1 MNIQQLLKPISRDQP
16 CGPDVFMEFG
26 YGFTLDKIV
35 DDIVGSGGASAVVA
49 EKVNTQSADWGS
61 LVTRVTG
68 FFGETKHIQLAY
80 FATLASLKIS
90 GFSGLLD
97 GVVLYK
103 KLLVDYWDSVYPQ
116 IEGEDFDDRLYEI
129 SKLDDHLLIESL
141 METIVVKGKRPED
154 AYSISQLISS
164 QKKGEPKQD
173 FVNAAINEMLREQ
186 ADVFDTQIS
195 VLLEIE
201 RELLF
206 LSETYINE
214 KLPGESISLGN
225 LQKAVVLAKSTI
237 EQIMNTQVGE
247 EKAISDNSEALSQE
261 GGLQVK
267 QTSSS
272 NEIVSRD
279 DAKLALDKI
288 IRFYSK
294 YEPTSPVPGLLK
306 RAKRMVNMDFMQIVK
321 ELGLDQNRFESGQ
334 VFGDSDENN
343 TNN

>member
-1 MNIQQLLKPISRDQP
+1 MNIKQLLKPISNDQP

-35 DDIVGSGGASAVVA
+35 DDIIGSGGASAVVA
-49 EKVNTQSADWGS
+49 EKVNTDSADWGS

-141 METIVVKGKRPED
+141 METIVVKGRRPED
-154 AYSISQLISS
+154 TYSISQLISS
-164 QKKGEPKQD
+164 QKKDEPKQD
-173 FVNAAINEMLREQ
+173 FVNAAINEMLRDQ
-186 ADVFDTQIS
+186 PDVFDTQIS
-195 VLLEIE
+195 ILLEIE
-201 RELLF
+201 RELIF

-214 KLPGESISLGN
+214 KLPGESISLGG
-225 LQKAVVLAKSTI
+225 LQKAVALAKTTI
-237 EQIMNTQVGE
+237 EQTMNTQVGE
-247 EKAISDNSEALSQE
+247 EKAISASSVALSQE
-261 GGLQVK
+261 EGHQQVK

-272 NEIVSRD
+272 SEIVSRD

-334 VFGDSDENN
+334 VFGDSDRKA
-343 TNN
+343 